1 MSKKDYYEVLEA
13 PQTASV
19 SEIKKAYLKLAKKYH
34 PDQNTN
40 NPDAEK
46 KFKEISEAYETL
58 KDEQKRAAYDR
69 FGHAAFAQGNSSS
82 SGFGGARGGAT
93 GGFNAH
99 DINDIF
105 GEFFGDFMGGS
116 GGRTRASVNIK
127 GSDLKYNLTVSLEE
141 AFAGIDK
148 TINFSTEVKCRPCSG
163 KGTKDT
169 KATTNCNQCGGA
181 GVVRMQQGFF
191 AVEQTCSKCNGAGQ
205 VIKNPC
211 STCHGN
217 GRVSK
222 QKSLIINVPSGIENN
237 TRIRIVSEGEAGIRG
252 GANGDLYVFVSIKS
266 HDIYK
271 VENANLHFKLPI
283 SFTKAALGG
292 EVKIPTIGGSKAT
305 LTIPAGSETGDEL
318 RIRGKGMSK
327 VRSSLKGDLYAH
339 IYIQTPKNLTKRQK
353 ELLEELDKELGEVS
367 QNYSE
372 SGFFSKM
379 KNLWS

>member
-1 MSKKDYYEVLEA
+1 MSKKDYYEVLETPRSA
-13 PQTASV
+13 DA

-46 KFKEISEAYETL
+46 KFKEISEAYDTL
-58 KDEQKRAAYDR
+58 KDEQKKAAYDR
-69 FGHAAFAQGNSSS
+69 FGHAAFAQGNSAS
-82 SGFGGARGGAT
+82 SGFGGGRSGGA

-116 GGRTRASVNIK
+116 GGRARASTNIR
-127 GSDLKYNLTVSLEE
+127 GSDLKYNLTVNLEE
-141 AFAGIDK
+141 AFTGVDK
-148 TINFSTEVKCRPCSG
+148 TINFTTEVKCTPCSG

-169 KATTNCNQCGGA
+169 NATTNCSQCGGA

-191 AVEQTCSKCNGAGQ
+191 AIEQTCSKCSGAGQ

-211 STCHGN
+211 SSCHGN
-217 GRVSK
+217 GRISK
-222 QKSLIINVPSGIENN
+222 QKSLIINVPSGIEDS

-252 GANGDLYVFVSIKS
+252 GTNGDLYVFVSIRP

-283 SFTKAALGG
+283 SFARAALGG
-292 EVKIPTIGGSKAT
+292 EVQIPTIDGSKAT
-305 LTIPAGSETGDEL
+305 LTIPAGSETADKL
-318 RIRGKGMSK
+318 RVKGKGMSK
-327 VRSSLKGDLYAH
+327 VRSSLRGDLYAH

-353 ELLEELDKELGEVS
+353 ELLDELDKELGDVN

-372 SGFFSKM
+372 SSFFSKM